1 MRAAPSFDN
10 SWAFCAGQSDRNVFS
25 SGTNAVTVRKKMA
38 DADKGGGKKR
48 EKTMKLKSTLM
59 GAAAGLALIAGGQ
72 AALADGHLDEITVA
86 YFLEW
91 PTPNQF
97 AQVNGIYDEELG
109 VKVNWVSFDA
119 GTAMSAAMASGD
131 VHISFSQGVT
141 PFLVATAAGQD
152 LQVVDVAVSYS
163 DNDNCVVRSELE
175 ITAANASELEGKEVG
190 VPLGTAAHSGFL
202 TQMAHFGVDVDTMK
216 IVDMAPVDSA
226 AAFANGSLDMVCGWG
241 GPLRRMKEFGNPL
254 LEGQEKEDVVG
265 KVFDVTSIPTEF
277 GEENPELLAKFL
289 AVTAKMNA
297 MYAADPAPMMADIAS
312 AAGMDADGTAAVIGT
327 FRFPD
332 VATQLS
338 DSWMGG
344 GLAEYLANSA
354 ASLEESGQLTALEDY
369 DALVNG
375 SYLEAAADM

>member
-1 MRAAPSFDN
+1 
-10 SWAFCAGQSDRNVFS
+10 
-25 SGTNAVTVRKKMA
+25 
-38 DADKGGGKKR
+38 
-48 EKTMKLKSTLM
+48 MKLKSKLLT
-59 GAAAGLALIAGGQ
+59 AVAGVAMMAGTT
-72 AALADGHLDEITVA
+72 AIADGHLEEITVA

-97 AQVNGIYDEELG
+97 AQTNAIYEEELG

-152 LQVVDVAVSYS
+152 LQIVDVAVTYS

-175 ITAANASELEGKEVG
+175 ITADNASELEGKEVA
-190 VPLGTAAHSGFL
+190 VPLGTMAHSGFL
-202 TQMAHFGVDVDTMK
+202 TQMAHFGVDTDTMS
-216 IVDMAPVDSA
+216 IVDMSPVDSA

-241 GPLRRMKEFGNPL
+241 GPLRRMKEYGNVL

-265 KVFDVTSIPTEF
+265 KVFDVTSVPTEF
-277 GEENPELLAKFL
+277 AEENPELLTKFL

-297 MYAADPAPMMADIAS
+297 MYAADPASMLPDIAS
-312 AAGMDADGTAAVIGT
+312 AAGMDEDGTAAVIGT

-332 VATQLS
+332 VETQLS

-344 GLAEYLANSA
+344 GLVDFLTASAE
-354 ASLEESGQLTALEDY
+354 SLEASGQLTALDDY
-369 DALVNG
+369 GPLVN
-375 SYLEAAADM
+375 SSFLEAVSSM

>member
-1 MRAAPSFDN
+1 
-10 SWAFCAGQSDRNVFS
+10 
-25 SGTNAVTVRKKMA
+25 
-38 DADKGGGKKR
+38 
-48 EKTMKLKSTLM
+48 MKLTTKLM
-59 GAAAGLALIAGGQ
+59 GAAAGVAMMTGAT
-72 AALADGHLDEITVA
+72 AALADGHLEEITVA

-97 AQVNGIYDEELG
+97 AQVNGLYDEALG

-175 ITAANASELEGKEVG
+175 ITADNASELEGKEVG

-226 AAFANGSLDMVCGWG
+226 AAFANGNLDMVCGWG
-241 GPLRRMKEFGNPL
+241 GPLRRMKEFGEPL
-254 LEGQEKEDVVG
+254 LVGQAKEDVVG
-265 KVFDVTSIPTEF
+265 KVFDVTSVPTEF

-289 AVTAKMNA
+289 AVTAEMNA
-297 MYAADPAPMMADIAS
+297 MYAADPSAMMADIAS
-312 AAGMDADGTAAVIGT
+312 AAGMDAESAAAVIGT

-332 VATQLS
+332 VETQLS
-338 DSWMGG
+338 ESWMGG
-344 GLAEYLANSA
+344 GLAEYLATSA

-369 DALVNG
+369 DALVNS
-375 SYLEAAADM
+375 SYLEAASNQ

>member
-1 MRAAPSFDN
+1 MNF
-10 SWAFCAGQSDRNVFS
+10 
-25 SGTNAVTVRKKMA
+25 T
-38 DADKGGGKKR
+38 
-48 EKTMKLKSTLM
+48 KTLT
-59 GAAAGLALIAGGQ
+59 AAAIALTSVAP
-72 AALADGHLDEITVA
+72 AALAGGHLEEITVA

-97 AQVNGIYDEELG
+97 AQVQKLYDEELG

-152 LQVVDVAVSYS
+152 LVVVDVAVTYS
-163 DNDNCVVRSELE
+163 DNDNCVVRSDLE
-175 ITAANASELEGKEVG
+175 ITAENASELAGKEVG

-202 TQMAHFGVDVDTMK
+202 TQMAHFGVDPDSMK

-241 GPLRRMKEFGNPL
+241 GPLRRMKEFGNVL

-265 KVFDVTSIPTEF
+265 KVFDVTSVPREF
-277 GEENPELLAKFL
+277 AEENSELLTKFL

-312 AAGMDADGTAAVIGT
+312 AAGMDAEGTSAVIGT

-332 VATQLS
+332 IPTQLS
-338 DSWMGG
+338 ADWMGG
-344 GLAEYLANSA
+344 GLQAYLANA
-354 ASLEESGQLTALEDY
+354 AKSLEESGQLTALDDY
-369 DALVNG
+369 DALVDS
-375 SYLEAAADM
+375 SYLEAAGNM